1 MRRGSVILCLSLTVA
16 TGWSQRGAAALL
28 AGASGAVGQVASR
41 APASVSVTL
50 PRADDSVKFL
60 VIGDSGTGTDRQFE
74 LAKRMVAA
82 RAQFPFDFAVMLG
95 DNIYGREAPGEYV
108 LRFERPYEALLEQG
122 VQFFASLGNHDS
134 PNQRFYKHFHM
145 DGRRYYSFSRGP
157 VQFFVL
163 DSTYMDGQQIAWL
176 QRELGESRAH
186 WKIAYAH
193 HPLYSSGA
201 RHGSEED
208 LRARVEPLFLQHG
221 VDVVLAGHEHFYE
234 RIKPQL
240 GIYYFT
246 SGAAGKLRRGNIR
259 RGALT
264 AAGYDQDLSFI
275 LMEIEGDQLHFQ
287 VIARSGATVDSGVLD
302 RPAESREGGWQRLEV
317 GAGRYGGETL
327 AVRGSWRGS
336 GGQG

>member
-1 MRRGSVILCLSLTVA
+1 VRRFGAILLLGLA
-16 TGWSQRGAAALL
+16 IAAGWSQREAAALL
-28 AGASGAVGQVASR
+28 AGPGGAIGQA
-41 APASVSVTL
+41 APRGPATVSVTL
-50 PRADDSVKFL
+50 PRAGDSVKFL
-60 VIGDSGTGTDRQFE
+60 VIGDSGTGTDQQFQ
-74 LAKRMVAA
+74 LAERMVAA
-82 RAQFPFDFAVMLG
+82 RLQFPFDFAVMLG

-108 LRFERPYEALLEQG
+108 QRFERPYQGLLQQG

-176 QRELGESRAH
+176 DRELGESRAH
-186 WKIAYAH
+186 WKIAYGH

-201 RHGSEED
+201 RHGSEVD
-208 LRARVEPLFLQHG
+208 LRVLVEPLFLKYG

-234 RIKPQL
+234 RIKPQQ

-287 VIARSGATVDSGVLD
+287 VIARSGGTVDSGVLD
-302 RPAESREGGWQRLEV
+302 RPADPDK
-317 GAGRYGGETL
+317 AD
-327 AVRGSWRGS
+327 GS
-336 GGQG
+336 G

>member
-1 MRRGSVILCLSLTVA
+1 MRRFSAILCLGLA
-16 TGWSQRGAAALL
+16 IAAGWSQPEAAALL
-28 AGASGAVGQVASR
+28 AGPGGAFGQTAPR
-41 APASVSVTL
+41 APASVSITL
-50 PRADDSVKFL
+50 PRADDSIKFL
-60 VIGDSGTGTDRQFE
+60 VIGDSGTATDRQFQ
-74 LAKRMVAA
+74 LAERMVAA
-82 RAQFPFDFAVMLG
+82 RLQFPFDFAVMLG

-108 LRFERPYEALLEQG
+108 HRFERPYQGLLQQG
-122 VQFFASLGNHDS
+122 VQFFATLGNHDS

-163 DSTYMDGQQIAWL
+163 DSTYMDRQQIAWL
-176 QRELGESRAH
+176 ERELDESRAH

-201 RHGSEED
+201 RHGSEVD
-208 LRARVEPLFLQHG
+208 LRVLVEPLFLKHG

-234 RIKPQL
+234 RIKPQQ

-246 SGAAGKLRRGNIR
+246 SGAAGKLRKGNIR

-275 LMEIEGDQLHFQ
+275 LMEIEGDHLHFQ

-302 RPAESREGGWQRLEV
+302 RPADPDKPD
-317 GAGRYGGETL
+317 
-327 AVRGSWRGS
+327 GS
-336 GGQG
+336 GE